1 MFKPNN
7 YCTVMEMWNDIELFD
22 IKYFDNQFISL
33 WGKEVALYCY
43 FKNRTWIDID
53 LQEVK
58 SILSM

>member
-1 MFKPNN
+1 
-7 YCTVMEMWNDIELFD
+7 MEMWNDIELFD